1 MTRLDKSMTRPM
13 NTYRPIVLVAATL
26 FAAACGSSSQ
36 PAATSAPAEPAKATP
51 EASAPAPSES
61 ASAPASVA
69 PAASATPAAPTAPA
83 AAPKP
88 ATAAEAAAACLTTA
102 THDKKEPD
110 KLTFSVKNTS
120 DREVKMC
127 WLEFYLY
134 DKAGAQLAHVAL
146 PYNYKIAPGE
156 SDGQP
161 FSFSDL
167 GKQVGGKQVATIETV
182 ISAARFSDGAEF
194 SDKSLAPDKRPRA
207 AKK

>member
-1 MTRLDKSMTRPM
+1 M
-13 NTYRPIVLVAATL
+13 NTYRSIVLVAAPL
-26 FAAACGSSSQ
+26 FAAACGGAAQ
-36 PAATSAPAEPAKATP
+36 PAATSVPAEPAKATP
-51 EASAPAPSES
+51 EANAPAPS
-61 ASAPASVA
+61 ASALAPAEPAS
-69 PAASATPAAPTAPA
+69 AATTAPA
-83 AAPKP
+83 AALKP
-88 ATAAEAAAACLTTA
+88 ATAADAAAACLTTA
-102 THDKKEPD
+102 TYDKKEPD

-161 FSFSDL
+161 YSFDDL

-194 SDKSLAPDKRPRA
+194 RDKSLAPDKRPRA
-207 AKK
+207 AKQ